1 MLAQPRKIGLVPR
14 QAEATKRELLAPR
27 LQACDRP
34 VRHRGPEPVARSAE
48 PRLSCGAWFG
58 LGSVG
63 SPVGNTTGDFIL
75 ALGLSSPPRLE
86 RRFKLQPQLPGQSMP
101 IAVRYSATI
110 ADILSLVRPDRIS
123 PLRCAVRIVGDE
135 EKAIVDALN
144 ALRQRCTYERGA
156 RAHDGPQSPHC

>member
-1 MLAQPRKIGLVPR
+1 MGVRSS
-14 QAEATKRELLAPR
+14 
-27 LQACDRP
+27 RP
-34 VRHRGPEPVARSAE
+34 C
-48 PRLSCGAWFG
+48 L
-58 LGSVG
+58 
-63 SPVGNTTGDFIL
+63 
-75 ALGLSSPPRLE
+75 LE

-101 IAVRYSATI
+101 TAVRYSATI

-156 RAHDGPQSPHC
+156 TAHDARPQGRILNKVSRGLASGNVIVMAQAKRAAEEMLERMRRAQSKSA